1 VCCGPDGGNLVCCG
15 SAGHAPGLADRESTE
30 AGRADGGPESQPA
43 GGARLWAEQ
52 SDMSLYH
59 SAHGS
64 FGMSSTASSS
74 VFVSAMHMDRS
85 MARSKVQ
92 QAPLAEEGEVE
103 DSDADSFFSASDDG
117 QEPEGE
123 CRSVNCAVRS
133 RASCPPAALPWRG
146 R

>member
-1 VCCGPDGGNLVCCG
+1 MCCGVCCGA
-15 SAGHAPGLADRESTE
+15 AGHAPGGLADRESTE
-30 AGRADGGPESQPA
+30 AGRADGVPELKPA
-43 GGARLWAEQ
+43 GGAELWAEQ

-92 QAPLAEEGEVE
+92 QAPLAEEGEE
-103 DSDADSFFSASDDG
+103 EGSDADSFFSASDDG

-123 CRSVNCAVRS
+123 CRSVLCAVRS
-133 RASCPPAALPWRG
+133 RGRCPPAALPWRG